1 MKNMSRQGSVRLP
14 RPVKEVLRLF
24 TAEGERLWVP
34 GWAPRYPAPVEDD
47 TVPGTVWLTDSEH
60 GLTHWVVAARTA
72 HGFTYGRI
80 TPGFT
85 AGIVTIDAAP
95 DADDGTD
102 VRVGYHLTALSPGAE
117 DHLDAFD
124 AGFDDM
130 LAEWQRLLD
139 AWCAGEPSQE

>member
-1 MKNMSRQGSVRLP
+1 MKSVNRQGSVRLP
-14 RPVKEVLRLF
+14 GPVKDVLRLF

-47 TVPGTVWLTDSEH
+47 TAPGAVWLTDSEH
-60 GLTHWVVAARTA
+60 GVTHWVVAARSA

-85 AGIVTIDAAP
+85 AGIVIIDAAP
-95 DADDGTD
+95 DADAGTE
-102 VRVGYHLTALSPGAE
+102 VTVGYHLTALTAAAE
-117 DHLDAFD
+117 EYLDAFD
-124 AGFDDM
+124 AGFGDM

-139 AWCAGEPSQE
+139 AWCAKAAAQE

>member
-1 MKNMSRQGSVRLP
+1 MLSVSRNGTVRLP
-14 RPVKEVLRLF
+14 RPVKDVLRLF

-34 GWAPRYPAPVEDD
+34 GWEPRYPAPVEDD
-47 TVPGTVWLTDSEH
+47 TAPGAVWLTDSEH
-60 GLTHWVVAARTA
+60 GVTHWVVAARSA

-95 DADDGTD
+95 DADDGTE
-102 VRVGYHLTALSPGAE
+102 VTVGYRLTALAPEAAEYLGAF
-117 DHLDAFD
+117 A
-124 AGFDDM
+124 AGFDGM

-139 AWCAGEPSQE
+139 TWCAQEASQE